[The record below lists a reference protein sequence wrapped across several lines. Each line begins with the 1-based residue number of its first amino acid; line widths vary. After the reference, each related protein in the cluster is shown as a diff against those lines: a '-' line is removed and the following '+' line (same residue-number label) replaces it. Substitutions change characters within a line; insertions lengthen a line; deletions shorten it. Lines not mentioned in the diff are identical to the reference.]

1 MSDYKVN
8 GSKLYGVGC
17 DAVNCQYQCDGCCHA
32 SSIAVESPSA
42 QKKSETFCSTFRAKT
57 E

>member
-42 QKKSETFCSTFRAKT
+42 QKKADTFCSTFRAKT